1 MVLTGKKEV
10 TLPIEGS
17 DIPPLLFSTPLLA
30 TYAFSFLLYVSE
42 HRMEVSAYYEQT
54 DTVQFGARV

>member
-42 HRMEVSAYYEQT
+42 HRMQVTAYYEQT
-54 DTVQFGARV
+54 Q